1 MIKVKPEPEVTIE
14 KTVEIPLTTT
24 DSVTFELKSNES
36 VNVESEQDE
45 EYNHPALRNPSEWF
59 ITPLSGDQITAYNN
73 TTRHTFEGS
82 ISEFNEI
89 LRG

>member
-1 MIKVKPEPEVTIE
+1 MIKIKPGATIE
-14 KTVEIPLTTT
+14 TTVEAPLETT
-24 DSVTFELKSNES
+24 DSVTFELQSNEPVHNS
-36 VNVESEQDE
+36 VEEDQ

-59 ITPLSGDQITAYNN
+59 ITPLSDDKITAYNN